1 MKPNLTIYRGTIT
14 VAQLRADRSL
24 RPDII
29 GEIHP
34 ELRGVIHP
42 ELRGDLSWLCGE
54 INPGLWGNL
63 SGMRGVIHRELR
75 GDLSWLRGE
84 INPELRGDLSELR
97 GEIHPELRGDL
108 SGLWGNLSGL
118 WGVIPAGACGN
129 LDACE
134 LTDDERA
141 AGVNIAD
148 LIASN

>member
-29 GEIHP
+29 GEIHR
-34 ELRGVIHP
+34 E
-42 ELRGDLSWLCGE
+42 LCGE

-63 SGMRGVIHRELR
+63 SGMRGEIHPELRGEIHREL
-75 GDLSWLRGE
+75 W
-84 INPELRGDLSELR
+84 
-97 GEIHPELRGDL
+97 GEIHPELRG
-108 SGLWGNLSGL
+108 NLSGL
-118 WGVIPAGACGN
+118 WGDLSGLCGVIPAGARGS

-141 AGVNIAD
+141 AVVNIAD

>member
-14 VAQLRADRSL
+14 VAQLRANRSL

-34 ELRGVIHP
+34 ELRG
-42 ELRGDLSWLCGE
+42 
-54 INPGLWGNL
+54 
-63 SGMRGVIHRELR
+63 
-75 GDLSWLRGE
+75 
-84 INPELRGDLSELR
+84 
-97 GEIHPELRGDL
+97 EIHPELRGNL

-118 WGVIPAGACGN
+118 CGVIPAGARGN